1 MSIRKLTLIGHTVPV
16 PDPQRPIPVLS
27 PTGQPPDPVAPPAG
41 CRYHRAHRLADP
53 EEHPS

>member
-1 MSIRKLTLIGHTVPV
+1 MSFRKLTRIGHTV

-27 PTGQPPDPVAPPAG
+27 PTGAPPNPVAPPAG
-41 CRYHRAHRLADP
+41 CRYHRAHPLADP